1 MSSSAAFL
9 LHLALILLVS
19 ATRDTQA
26 ECGVGPFNRHRE
38 PRRHDHG
45 AGTVHGPGGGGE
57 TTRPHRGDAT
67 QRPRTNN
74 RMMVFE
80 DMSTGRIVGGKRSK
94 PGAWPW
100 QVSLQL
106 VHPRW
111 GRIGHWCGGVLIHQR
126 WVVTA
131 AHCII
136 NRVFSL
142 PYGPLWTAVVGRWEL
157 GPPDGAAEQQEAGPG
172 PGPGLPA
179 QRVIIHPRFR
189 NHHNDIALLQLP
201 SPSNTTSRA
210 LTPICLPESP
220 ELRNFSFQGHVC
232 LATGWGG
239 QHKEGALRTRLQET
253 RAPVLPPGVCAR
265 AYNTVEYGFVKLGEA
280 HLCAGVLDG
289 SSGTC
294 IGDSGGPLQ
303 CNMRDGR
310 WYLAGVTS
318 FGSGCAKPGFPDV
331 YTRITYYLPW
341 IKQQMRIHR

>member
-189 NHHNDIALLQLP
+189 NHHNDIAMLKLREDIVYTDYIQ
-201 SPSNTTSRA
+201 
-210 LTPICLPESP
+210 PICLPDTTPLEN
-220 ELRNFSFQGHVC
+220 ETFLGIKCV
-232 LATGWGG
+232 ATGWGMRVHG
-239 QHKEGALRTRLQET
+239 AQLENSLKEVLV
-253 RAPVLPPGVCAR
+253 PVVNNSHC
-265 AYNTVEYGFVKLGEA
+265 VKMYGMMHNIPVQQY
-280 HLCAGVLDG
+280 HMCAGYMHG
-289 SSGTC
+289 QGQGTC
-294 IGDSGGPLQ
+294 VGDSGGPLQ

>member
-189 NHHNDIALLQLP
+189 NHHNDIAKPSASPRRLP
-201 SPSNTTSRA
+201 CGRWPWVSTTAHTRPATRSSLGSSPSSLTTTS
-210 LTPICLPESP
+210 TTI
-220 ELRNFSFQGHVC
+220 
-232 LATGWGG
+232 
-239 QHKEGALRTRLQET
+239 RTT
-253 RAPVLPPGVCAR
+253 
-265 AYNTVEYGFVKLGEA
+265 
-280 HLCAGVLDG
+280 
-289 SSGTC
+289 S
-294 IGDSGGPLQ
+294 GDSGGPLQ